1 MLAVLAGIGYFLSP
15 RCGADGRRKAFL
27 DSPRAVRNSR
37 QPGPVSTNTRSKTG
51 KKRVLLVDDHPLLRL
66 GIGHLVNQQ
75 PDLVVC
81 GQAEDAAEAL
91 AGVARLK
98 PDIVLLDLTLK
109 DSDGMEA
116 LKDIRARHPKVPV
129 LVLSVHSESI
139 YAEMSLS
146 AGAKGYVMKT
156 EPLVDILLAIRRVLA
171 GGIYLSE
178 PVASRLL
185 HQHARGGGVQASP
198 IERLSD
204 RERQVLSLLGQWQ
217 GTREIARQ
225 LHLSVKT
232 VEHYREKLKEKL
244 NLNSAAALVQYAV
257 QWTQKPRRGQP
268 GKAGPSHD

>member
-1 MLAVLAGIGYFLSP
+1 M
-15 RCGADGRRKAFL
+15 
-27 DSPRAVRNSR
+27 
-37 QPGPVSTNTRSKTG
+37 
-51 KKRVLLVDDHPLLRL
+51 DDHPLLRL

-185 HQHARGGGVQASP
+185 HQHARGGDAVQTSP

-257 QWTQKPRRGQP
+257 QWTQKPRRVQP

>member
-1 MLAVLAGIGYFLSP
+1 MP
-15 RCGADGRRKAFL
+15 QR
-27 DSPRAVRNSR
+27 
-37 QPGPVSTNTRSKTG
+37 TNY
-51 KKRVLLVDDHPLLRL
+51 
-66 GIGHLVNQQ
+66 
-75 PDLVVC
+75 
-81 GQAEDAAEAL
+81 
-91 AGVARLK
+91 
-98 PDIVLLDLTLK
+98 
-109 DSDGMEA
+109 
-116 LKDIRARHPKVPV
+116 V
-129 LVLSVHSESI
+129 LVLRVALAFALLCPVAWAPSAERSGQAI

-232 VEHYREKLKEKL
+232 VDAHKVNLMRKLDLHDRSELIRYAIRKR
-244 NLNSAAALVQYAV
+244 LVEA
-257 QWTQKPRRGQP
+257 
-268 GKAGPSHD
+268 